1 MIVKLATFL
10 IAALAGGALGGVG
23 VAATLGAVS
32 PSADHVASETD
43 NPNPAEAIYGQR

>member
-43 NPNPAEAIYGQR
+43 ANPAEAIYGAR